1 MDTKKLIYALKL
13 IIQEEVSKEIT
24 KREKHLRASIIKEL
38 KQSQPPVVKNDPLDV
53 SHIFENKQKPKKEM
67 FKSTGFSDLL
77 NETADSGEWR
87 SINST
92 NGAFNSTQAHA
103 WGHMTNQN
111 PQVLQNVDGKAVSV
125 EKLQQTEA
133 GQAVVNALTRDYSS
147 LMKTISAKKGK

>member
-24 KREKHLRASIIKEL
+24 KREKSLRASIIKEL
-38 KQSQPPVVKNDPLDV
+38 KQSQPSVVKNDPLDV
-53 SHIFENKQKPKKEM
+53 NHIFENKPKPKKEM

-87 SINST
+87 SINSM
-92 NGAFNSTQAHA
+92 NGTFNSTQARA
-103 WGHMTNQN
+103 WGSINNQN
-111 PQVLQNVDGKAVSV
+111 PQVLQNVDGNSVSV

-133 GQAVVNALTRDYSS
+133 GQAVVKALTRDYSS